1 MTRTVSGIIL
11 QPTGNDTMIH
21 ALLMAAQFAAADP
34 SFAQAKARADEYE
47 SLLSAKDSAALIEA
61 QSKALTAAMAACG
74 PAKSTFP
81 PFTIVVRVGAT
92 GVAERIWR
100 NDDSPFALCLERQ
113 LTSAVLPVA
122 AGKPFHASYELS
134 FAP

>member
-1 MTRTVSGIIL
+1 MFHTLFLV
-11 QPTGNDTMIH
+11 
-21 ALLMAAQFAAADP
+21 AQLASTDA

-47 SLLSAKDSAALIEA
+47 SLLSPKDSEALVEA
-61 QSKALTAAMAACG
+61 QGKALTAALDACG
-74 PAKSTFP
+74 PAKSSFA
-81 PFTIVVRVGAT
+81 PFTIVVRVGVT

-100 NDDSPFALCLERQ
+100 NDDSPFATCLDRH
-113 LTSAVLPVA
+113 LTSAQLPVA

>member
-1 MTRTVSGIIL
+1 MF
-11 QPTGNDTMIH
+11 H
-21 ALLMAAQFAAADP
+21 ALVLAAQLSAADP

-47 SLLSAKDSAALIEA
+47 SLLSPKDSAALIEA
-61 QSKALTAAMAACG
+61 QSKALSAAMTACG
-74 PAKSTFP
+74 PARSTFP
-81 PFTIVVRVGAT
+81 PFTIVVRVGVS

-100 NDDSPFALCLERQ
+100 NDDSPFATCLDRH

-122 AGKPFHASYELS
+122 AGKPFHASYELT

>member
-1 MTRTVSGIIL
+1 MF
-11 QPTGNDTMIH
+11 H
-21 ALLMAAQFAAADP
+21 ALILAAQLASADT

-47 SLLSAKDSAALIEA
+47 SLLSPKDSAALVEA
-61 QSKALTAAMAACG
+61 QSKALAAAMAACG
-74 PAKSTFP
+74 PAKNTFA
-81 PFTIVVRVGAT
+81 PFTIVVRVGVN

-100 NDDSPFALCLERQ
+100 NDDSPFATCLDRH
-113 LTSAVLPVA
+113 LTSAQLPVA